1 MLKYISWDVC
11 AATAIAVIAMFFVAI
26 FDQSPLLFILIFVAL
41 CAYIVVQTIYSEG
54 S

>member
-1 MLKYISWDVC
+1 MLRFVPWDVW
-11 AATAIAVIAMFFVAI
+11 AASAIAVAAI
-26 FDQSPLLFILIFVAL
+26 LALLVFDQSPLLFILIFVAL